1 MSRNAPLPKHPL
13 FNFKDYRLGITVSSK
28 LTADDES

>member
-1 MSRNAPLPKHPL
+1 MSKNAPLPKNAL

-28 LTADDES
+28 LMADDK